1 MNIYKSMG
9 LEWLLE
15 KNVWDSLSEHITEN
29 TRYMIPGYKYNYRLC
44 SFPGYIEFQRCELLD
59 GTPVKT
65 NMHFSANHHWELEVQ
80 NIIKEDV
87 STPFYALKTKSGNA
101 IPVRV
106 ICPDVL
112 PSIETGDM
120 LNGQIVAFAD
130 TITKLPDDSTT
141 DGKVTDAGEN
151 RATINGMVTDVTLG
165 DFEYNEIETHFWELD
180 VETEN
185 GPITVLIAEDGID
198 YTPEYGDIIT
208 AHALISMDVAI
219 EHRNRKDAAFYED
232 PYEGVIAD
240 ADEVTYRNGFLLD
253 FHRNQK
259 VLVNSISTGELSRI
273 SRCCAETIDFIS
285 NKGKKGVVWFRDR
298 TSIVDE
304 LKSALPERV
313 TSVEVKH
320 ILTCETETCIRH
332 DGIVVS
338 SENGV
343 ALAIWFDI
351 DEKGFISR
359 IEFFNPDKCSLGI
372 DHEFHL
378 HAMYAHAICDR
389 KWYILHEYI
398 THGCMYR
405 SEYADVCLVGAQ
417 HIVDRFADIDSRL
430 NETNAYTYE
439 YALSKDELS
448 EHEDLPLVYQG
459 TRCTINYQAGKLA
472 YVVFLMINDE
482 HKISNIL
489 MSCNGNYLK
498 RFEPKRTAKKKDAP
512 EIKSVIDILSS
523 VYGKEDTVAAM
534 RKNEI
539 PDVDTDGVY
548 IWKKADEFATSW
560 LKDNGYK
567 VSDVAL
573 VDDCI
578 GYACERRGTSYAV
591 FFYAYGERKTAM
603 LDGDYCSKLRN
614 EAIAQDREIIIIY
627 LHVTKKTNDDGAIE
641 YTVGSY
647 GGEDHKIEPWL
658 LTTVMGKNILRFYP
672 RKEMMDL
679 IPRLIAAYNTKNL
692 DALKVLCT
700 GDAFLDAYDSNG
712 HSLNDGFYSHLSY
725 IREKHGKM
733 KFAYIR
739 FSDVVFSAVP
749 YIEDYAYVT
758 FTASDKI
765 DSIKMNPLNDTYREL
780 LILDEDMDYCAANI
794 VPALSSAEF
803 LKPSDIARFS
813 LRLTFENGEIKR
825 YNLAGDFNNDEIVNY
840 QRKVM
845 TDKVFANGRIVD
857 HLPMLDWMG
866 YRNYGERGQGIEFMS
881 GATLSVEE
889 LYHNS
894 YPIERFSYA
903 GMDNVHVMQ
912 MDYDEDGFG
921 VGYISDMDPTNPNY
935 LLDRNTMTATVL
947 PDEYQATPVGVYPFY
962 GGYSEGLVM
971 VSKFGELDLQYH
983 HHRGPCAGL
992 WGWLDRN
999 LNVAIEPKYVYAM
1012 NFVNGRAIVCKGEWD
1027 VKTTEDGKEQYWCE
1041 NEQWGVI
1048 DQSENEIVPCR
1059 FDELYEIDNTDRLYF
1074 VHEGGWEN
1082 GHYAVFD
1089 TKTQAVIL
1097 VLDFDFDIGY
1107 MFNEC
1112 FVADGDILVFD
1123 EHLPGEEKDLIYA
1136 YDLINKQ
1143 YIAHGEP
1150 LEGRTYNG
1158 ETKSVVNKDGKDI
1171 IIF

>member
-15 KNVWDSLSEHITEN
+15 KNVWDSLDMHIFEN

-44 SFPGYIEFQRCELLD
+44 SFPGYIEFQRCESLD
-59 GTPVKT
+59 GTPIKT
-65 NMHFSANHHWELEVQ
+65 NMHFSANHHWNLEVR
-80 NIIKEDV
+80 NIIKDDV
-87 STPFYALKTKSGNA
+87 SEPFYALKTKGGND

-106 ICPDVL
+106 ICPDIL
-112 PSIETGDM
+112 PVIENGDIIE
-120 LNGQIVAFAD
+120 GQVVAFAD
-130 TITKLPDDSTT
+130 SIVKLSDDITINCT
-141 DGKVTDAGEN
+141 VTDAGEN
-151 RATINGMVTDVTLG
+151 CTNINGMIVDVNRG
-165 DFEYNEIETHFWELD
+165 DFRFNETECHFWELD

-185 GPITVLIAEDGID
+185 GKITVLIAEDGID
-198 YTPEYGDIIT
+198 FVPAEGNLIT
-208 AHALISMDVAI
+208 AHAMISMDIAV
-219 EHRNRKDAAFYED
+219 EHRRRKDAAFYED
-232 PYEGVIAD
+232 QYEGLLED
-240 ADEVTYRNGFLLD
+240 TEVTYRNGFLLD
-253 FHRNQK
+253 FHRNQR
-259 VLVNSISTGELSRI
+259 VIVNAIKTGELSRFK
-273 SRCCAETIDFIS
+273 RCFAKTVSFIS
-285 NKGKKGVVWFRDR
+285 DKDEDVCIYNVNKNQLIDAFKA
-298 TSIVDE
+298 S
-304 LKSALPERV
+304 LPEQID
-313 TSVEVKH
+313 SVEVKH
-320 ILTCETETCIRH
+320 ILSCKVNKYLGH
-332 DGIVVS
+332 DAIAVYS
-338 SENGV
+338 NNELK
-343 ALAIWFDI
+343 LAIWFDI
-351 DEKGFISR
+351 CENGTIDE
-359 IEFFNPDKCSLGI
+359 IEFIRPEDCELGI
-372 DHEFHL
+372 DTEFHL
-378 HAMYAHAICDR
+378 NAMYAHATCHK

-398 THGCMYR
+398 TNGCMYR

-417 HIVDRFADIDSRL
+417 NIIDRFADIDERI
-430 NETNAYTYE
+430 NESNAYTFE
-439 YALSKDELS
+439 FSLIEDELS
-448 EHEDLPLVYQG
+448 EKDDLPRIYQG
-459 TRCTINYQAGKLA
+459 KHCTVNFQSNKLA
-472 YVVFLMINDE
+472 YVAFLMINE
-482 HKISNIL
+482 EQKICNIL

-498 RFEPKRTAKKKDAP
+498 RFEPKRDSNNGDAP
-512 EIKSVIDILSS
+512 EIKSVIDILSP
-523 VYGKEDTVAAM
+523 VYGTEDTIKTM
-534 RKNEI
+534 RDNEI

-548 IWKKADEFATSW
+548 VWKKADEFATSW

-567 VSDVAL
+567 TSETVL

-614 EAIAQDREIIIIY
+614 EPIAQGREIIVIY

-647 GGEDHKIEPWL
+647 GNGDSKIEPWL
-658 LTTVMGKNILRFYP
+658 LTEVAGRSVLRFYP
-672 RKEMMDL
+672 RKEMMAL
-679 IPRLIAAYNTKNL
+679 IPRLISAYNTKNL

-700 GDAFLDAYDSNG
+700 ENAFLDAYDSNG

-725 IREKHGKM
+725 IRENHGKM
-733 KFAYIR
+733 KLAYIR
-739 FSDVVFSAVP
+739 FTDVVFSAVP

-758 FTASDKI
+758 FTAADKI
-765 DSIKMNPLNDTYREL
+765 DSIKMNPLNDNYREL
-780 LILDEDMDYCAANI
+780 LILDDDVDYCPANV
-794 VPALSSAEF
+794 VPALSSVEF
-803 LKPSDIARFS
+803 LKPSDISRFS
-813 LRLTFENGEIKR
+813 LRLVFDNGETKR
-825 YNLAGDFNNDEIVNY
+825 YNLAGEFNDDEIVNY
-840 QRKVM
+840 QGKIM
-845 TDKVFANGRIVD
+845 TDKIFSNGRVVEHI
-857 HLPMLDWMG
+857 PMIDWMG
-866 YRNYGERGQGIEFMS
+866 YRNYAERGQGIEFMS

-894 YPIERFSYA
+894 YPIEKFSYA
-903 GMDNVHVMQ
+903 GIDDVHVMQ

-921 VGYISDMDPTNPNY
+921 VGYIHNLDPKNPNY
-935 LLDRNTMTATVL
+935 LLDSNTMTAVVI
-947 PDEYQATPVGVYPFY
+947 PDEYQETPIGVYPFY
-962 GGYSEGLVM
+962 GGYSEGLIM

-983 HHRGPCAGL
+983 HNRGPCAGL
-992 WGWLDRN
+992 WGWLDRDFN
-999 LNVAIEPKYVYAM
+999 IAIEPKYVYAM
-1012 NFVNGRAIVCKGEWD
+1012 NFVNGRAIVCKGDWD
-1027 VKTTEDGKEQYWCE
+1027 VKTTKDGKEQYWCD

-1048 DQSENEIVPCR
+1048 DQNENEIVPCR

-1089 TKTQAVIL
+1089 TKTKEVIL